1 MTTYGLIVTFFPIF
15 VSFEKKIVSGPII
28 FTPDLIK
35 NLRNFSCSILEFIC
49 FIWKYFYIKCIDSLI
64 HNLFL
69 KNTLLMTQ
77 KYSILFDLD
86 GTLVDTAP
94 DLMNAHNHVMKKYGY
109 PTKSTADIRNLV
121 GQGAGAMIGRSI
133 WGQAKKEFGKI
144 DDQKI
149 KAEMVKDF
157 VNFYGK
163 NIIKESTLIN
173 GVIEF
178 LKWCKEKEIS
188 MAVCTNK
195 QEHLAIDLLKK
206 IGIYDYFEYVAGSDT
221 FDYCKPD
228 PRHITSI
235 IEIIGGDI
243 KKSLMFGDS
252 ETDANAAKAASV
264 PVILLE
270 NGYTEKNS
278 NEIYHNHLIKDFIGV
293 EKIVSTYLKD

>member
-1 MTTYGLIVTFFPIF
+1 
-15 VSFEKKIVSGPII
+15 
-28 FTPDLIK
+28 
-35 NLRNFSCSILEFIC
+35 
-49 FIWKYFYIKCIDSLI
+49 
-64 HNLFL
+64 
-69 KNTLLMTQ
+69 MTQ
-77 KYSILFDLD
+77 KYTIIFDLD

-109 PTKSTADIRNLV
+109 PTKSTEEIRNLV

-133 WGQAKKEFGKI
+133 WGQAKKEFSKI

-163 NIIKESTLIN
+163 NIINESTLIN

-178 LKWCKEKEIS
+178 LKWCKSQNIS

-206 IGIYDYFEYVAGSDT
+206 IGIYDYFEYVAGSNT

-228 PRHITSI
+228 PRHLTNVL
-235 IEIIGGDI
+235 EILGGEI
-243 KKSLMFGDS
+243 SKCIMIGDS
-252 ETDANAAKAASV
+252 ETDANAGKNAGI

-270 NGYTEKNS
+270 DGYTERKTT
-278 NEIYHNHLIKDFIGV
+278 EIYHNHLIKDFVGI
-293 EKIVSTYLKD
+293 EKIVSKYL